1 MCKTIVDESHFQSKT
16 FWRKSLVLK
25 IGQEFFIKSRR
36 LLMTSVKTDNSPGAF
51 RDADDLT
58 IDRIILFQNDKNKII
73 RLKTMCL

>member
-1 MCKTIVDESHFQSKT
+1 
-16 FWRKSLVLK
+16 
-25 IGQEFFIKSRR
+25 
-36 LLMTSVKTDNSPGAF
+36 MTSVKTDNSPGAF

>member
-1 MCKTIVDESHFQSKT
+1 MGKTIVDESHFQSKA

-25 IGQEFFIKSRR
+25 IGQKFFIKSRR

-58 IDRIILFQNDKNKII
+58 IDRIILFQNDKNKI
-73 RLKTMCL
+73 LML

>member
-1 MCKTIVDESHFQSKT
+1 MRVISRAKLLAQV
-16 FWRKSLVLK
+16 LVLK
-25 IGQEFFIKSRR
+25 IGQKFFIKSRR